1 MQGYIKVEK
10 ATYEG
15 QEGFMFTGELEDV
28 TPLDRLEIL
37 NAVVQ
42 GLGLSE
48 EELDIFYL
56 MSVRGTL
63 QKITEKT
70 LISDEQISVDLNTL
84 LEFLEEGN

>member
-15 QEGFMFTGELEDV
+15 REGFMFTGELEGV

-56 MSVRGTL
+56 LNVKGVLR
-63 QKITEKT
+63 EAADKT
-70 LISDEQISVDLNTL
+70 VISEEQTRIDLSAL
-84 LEFLEEGN
+84 YGGN

>member
-15 QEGFMFTGELEDV
+15 QEGFMFTGELEGV

-37 NAVVQ
+37 NTVVQ
-42 GLGLSE
+42 GLDLSE

-56 MSVRGTL
+56 LNAKGVL
-63 QKITEKT
+63 QEVSDKT
-70 LISDEQISVDLNTL
+70 VVSEEQIRIDLSAL
-84 LEFLEEGN
+84 YGGN

>member
-10 ATYEG
+10 VTYEG
-15 QEGFMFTGELEDV
+15 QEGLMFTSKLEGA

-48 EELDIFYL
+48 EELGAFYL
-56 MSVRGTL
+56 MNVNGIL
-63 QKITEKT
+63 QKMTDKIV
-70 LISDEQISVDLNTL
+70 ISEEQISVDLRTL
-84 LEFLEEGN
+84 YGGN